1 MSAQPQTDSRKRLIR
16 LIHVAKRDTG
26 LDDASYRDL
35 LERETGK
42 RSAKDMSVSQLD
54 QVLKAMKAN
63 GFKVRKPVSASTN
76 AKVREFPRK
85 PKSEARDGQKALIT
99 ALWIDLW
106 QLGAVRDRTDK
117 ALDAFIK
124 RQTSIEHLQWLG
136 PHQAHAVIEALKDW
150 CAREGFE
157 VPQNQQRTGV
167 ETGLVPAQ
175 ELALAIYRKLEQ
187 RGVDVDAYTDQI
199 FRRRELSKGEVEDLV
214 SDLGSRLRADMR

>member
-1 MSAQPQTDSRKRLIR
+1 MQAQTDSRKRLIR
-16 LIHVAKRDTG
+16 LIHVAKRDMG
-26 LDDASYRDL
+26 MDEDSYRGL

-42 RSAKDMSVSQLD
+42 RSAADMSVSQLD

-85 PKSEARDGQKALIT
+85 PKAEVREGQKAMIT

-124 RQTSIEHLQWLG
+124 RQTGIEHLRWLG
-136 PHQAHAVIEALKDW
+136 PHEAHRVIEALKDW
-150 CAREGFE
+150 CAREGFD
-157 VPQNQQRTGV
+157 VPQNPQRTGV
-167 ETGLVPAQ
+167 ETGLMPMQ
-175 ELALAIYRKLEQ
+175 ELAFAIYRKLEG
-187 RGVDVDAYTDQI
+187 RGVDVDAYTDQV
-199 FRRRELSKGEVEDLV
+199 FRRRELSKGELADLV
-214 SDLGSRLRADMR
+214 SDLGGLLRADMR